1 MAFLGAFG
9 DFSEMVLG
17 LAFSAACALVLAFV
31 CLRMLLAFMS
41 RQPAGMSRKTAG
53 VRDDHNVDND
63 PTHAG
68 SLLLLDA
75 AVAGSNG
82 GVNGVGAGA
91 NGSPYLLPAAAPRNR
106 FVGVSKPD
114 GVPGGRVVE
123 LPVPVAG
130 RAGSSWSQDGWS
142 GDGGDAA

>member
-17 LAFSAACALVLAFV
+17 LAFSAGCALLLAFF

-41 RQPAGMSRKTAG
+41 RQPAGMTRETAG

-82 GVNGVGAGA
+82 GVNGVRTGT

-114 GVPGGRVVE
+114 DVPGARVVE
-123 LPVPVAG
+123 LPIPVAG
-130 RAGSSWSQDGWS
+130 RTGSSWGKDGWG
-142 GDGGDAA
+142 GDGGSAA